1 MDHCVWWWTSWRG
14 CLPALAV
21 YRAELFPTG
30 NRSRA
35 AGLLTVAALLGGI
48 AGLLGAGALLD
59 TGWDYRSVMGLLMF
73 GQVIAVILVVV
84 GLLRPLSASSK
95 RSAATNSSRLRQDT
109 TSLGKFTYRCA
120 CILMVSSM
128 IWVHRSHLLPV
139 TAGDFPR

>member
-1 MDHCVWWWTSWRG
+1 MWITAFG
-14 CLPALAV
+14 GGLLGGIAYPALAV

-48 AGLLGAGALLD
+48 AGLLGAGTLLD

-84 GLLRPLSASSK
+84 A
-95 RSAATNSSRLRQDT
+95 
-109 TSLGKFTYRCA
+109 
-120 CILMVSSM
+120 
-128 IWVHRSHLLPV
+128 LPE
-139 TAGDFPR
+139 TAQRELEEISGD